1 MGSVDRC
8 DKTLPLNEM
17 MYHVRRDP
25 ALRKGWQTDV
35 AGLAHEFGL
44 GAAEYEALRD
54 KDVRRLHEIG
64 VHQYYVPQILR
75 LFFGASANSNAHPAL
90 EAYKRAHPEESARA
104 AELHARHTRARRAPR
119 ARALGRL
126 RAPMPPT
133 PSPRPPRR
141 FDAAPAAQQALALRT
156 LGEMRTR

>member
-17 MYHVRRDP
+17 MFYVRRDP
-25 ALRKGWQTDV
+25 ALRARWNRDL

-54 KDVRRLHEIG
+54 KDVRRLHELG

-90 EAYKRAHPEESARA
+90 EAYKKAYPEESARSLELQHRLA
-104 AELHARHTRARRAPR
+104 AR
-119 ARALGRL
+119 GK
-126 RAPMPPT
+126 
-133 PSPRPPRR
+133 
-141 FDAAPAAQQALALRT
+141 Q
-156 LGEMRTR
+156 GG